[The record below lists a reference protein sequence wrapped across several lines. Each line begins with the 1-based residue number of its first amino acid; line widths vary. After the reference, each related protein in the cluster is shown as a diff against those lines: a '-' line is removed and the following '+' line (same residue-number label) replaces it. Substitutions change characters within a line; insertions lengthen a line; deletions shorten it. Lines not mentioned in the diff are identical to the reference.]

1 MIWLFICLVRSSR
14 LWRTKVYQ
22 WRTGATNEILRSTND
37 GPRSVDEVFLILLLN
52 GAFSF
57 STLFIIIVIFPP
69 YFFTIS
75 TPPWLLL
82 EQLQA
87 HNPSPLHHHISSTP
101 PSTTISDH
109 YTLESQKNACDINY
123 HLRESS
129 IGNCPALFYLSPQFC
144 INIACCATLTDW
156 SKLNPNLKDIL
167 IDVFNRMAIFNNA
180 YTSLCLVRI
189 FLVIEYKVSDD
200 LQNKYLNYP
209 LFLDSNHVTEVS
221 STSDK
226 LPLIPYSC
234 LTLHTCTRHRPFFR
248 VKSTGP

>member
-14 LWRTKVYQ
+14 LWRTKVYR

-87 HNPSPLHHHISSTP
+87 HNPS
-101 PSTTISDH
+101 
-109 YTLESQKNACDINY
+109 
-123 HLRESS
+123 
-129 IGNCPALFYLSPQFC
+129 
-144 INIACCATLTDW
+144 
-156 SKLNPNLKDIL
+156 LN
-167 IDVFNRMAIFNNA
+167 
-180 YTSLCLVRI
+180 
-189 FLVIEYKVSDD
+189 DD
-200 LQNKYLNYP
+200 LRSLHPRIAKKRLWHKLSLKGIVYR
-209 LFLDSNHVTEVS
+209 
-221 STSDK
+221 K
-226 LPLIPYSC
+226 LPCPLLSIPTILHQHRLLSNTYWLI
-234 LTLHTCTRHRPFFR
+234 
-248 VKSTGP
+248 